1 MNPEALRPAL
11 PEVPIEQWLSPKQI
25 GAHFGLSS
33 DSVYRWR
40 SNGTIPPAFV
50 KKFGGW
56 RYKFH
61 PGVVSLLEK
70 DFEAAHLKRATERAQ
85 RDRAVAAE

>member
-1 MNPEALRPAL
+1 MKSHSQTGL
-11 PEVPIEQWLSPKQI
+11 PKVPIEQWLSPRQI
-25 GAHFGLSS
+25 AAHFGLSAFS
-33 DSVYRWR
+33 AYRWR
-40 SNGTIPPAFV
+40 SNGTIPPAYF

-61 PGVVSLLEK
+61 PGMVSLLEEV
-70 DFEAAHLKRATERAQ
+70 FAAPHLKRAADRAK